1 MYSFSW
7 EVPVTSLKW
16 KIQVAA
22 RRPTPQTQSRGR
34 RRVCLG
40 LLGTFIPPAAAAARW
55 LSGQN
60 MSPPR
65 SLLLTPVPRFQA
77 GSQWPVA
84 LPPPPPPIYRLDA
97 ILSLGSIHDTGGCL
111 IGSACHQHL
120 SIQHQSVSAK
130 TQHPHPQA
138 QTPAGK
144 QTQWIISLYH
154 YKKIYFDP
162 HRRHIPPALNI
173 IPSLWSSVWEEAF
186 SWSLRKDHQ
195 GAPSAGW
202 GDWRDWQHGKPWIHI
217 YWSMLFKNVP
227 SSKQH

>member
-22 RRPTPQTQSRGR
+22 RRPTPQTQNRGR

-40 LLGTFIPPAAAAARW
+40 LLGTFIPPAAAAAARW

-84 LPPPPPPIYRLDA
+84 LPPPPTPDLSSWRYFIFGLHSLYRGVFDRFG
-97 ILSLGSIHDTGGCL
+97 LS
-111 IGSACHQHL
+111 SAPQHPAPV
-120 SIQHQSVSAK
+120 SQCQHAAPTSASSNSSKHAK
-130 TQHPHPQA
+130 TM
-138 QTPAGK
+138 
-144 QTQWIISLYH
+144 
-154 YKKIYFDP
+154 
-162 HRRHIPPALNI
+162 N
-173 IPSLWSSVWEEAF
+173 
-186 SWSLRKDHQ
+186 HQ
-195 GAPSAGW
+195 P
-202 GDWRDWQHGKPWIHI
+202 
-217 YWSMLFKNVP
+217 VP
-227 SSKQH
+227 L